1 MEVVFSRLNADF
13 EMIVQQ
19 FQESVLNF
27 GEISLVVFGGKFSHA
42 VLKKGKKNDFRVQ
55 DDFGWS
61 VSLYNAT
68 KKEITF
74 AEKVVNSCFCKP
86 VYARVDVL
94 YDGEKNLML
103 SELELIE
110 PELWFRFC
118 NRSEYKLSREVKR
131 LILGA

>member
-1 MEVVFSRLNADF
+1 
-13 EMIVQQ
+13 MIVQQ
-19 FQESVLNF
+19 FQESVLSF

-42 VLKKGKKNDFRVQ
+42 VLKKGKNDFRVQ
-55 DDFGWS
+55 DDFGGS

-94 YDGEKNLML
+94 YDDKKTLC
-103 SELELIE
+103 
-110 PELWFRFC
+110 FRIRI
-118 NRSEYKLSREVKR
+118 N
-131 LILGA
+131 